1 MEEVGQLTRGK
12 VQQNEVSE
20 RRKAF
25 DRVGNNVANIGQQ
38 PFFPLSLFL
47 SLAKEGNVQRL
58 PCTHEG
64 TYADDCLVQRVT
76 AVSCVSNTLIEAF
89 RLVL

>member
-1 MEEVGQLTRGK
+1 MESEVK
-12 VQQNEVSE
+12 SE
-20 RRKAF
+20 MP
-25 DRVGNNVANIGQQ
+25 VNTL
-38 PFFPLSLFL
+38 FFHSLFNL

-76 AVSCVSNTLIEAF
+76 AVSSGL
-89 RLVL
+89 L